1 MSPAL
6 VCGDPT
12 RLAIKLVG
20 IENLY
25 GNYRDKP
32 AKVNMRWILFI
43 LLPLV
48 AADKEREVDGAAA
61 RIHKHLGETEDDHEG
76 DHQAVLGSRKAAEE
90 FDDMPIEESKR
101 RLEILAVRMDTN
113 EDSFIDENELTNWVT
128 RSMVSLDEEEVNER
142 MTEMD
147 TDGDKLVSWDEYV
160 ADSFPEQDIKKLDP
174 DDKKLM
180 DEDALYFKA
189 ADQNADG
196 KLNKEELSA
205 FLNPEN
211 YHHMHAT
218 LVEVTMKEKD
228 LNKDGAIDLKEF
240 LGEMADSSQ
249 SEWHKVESDRYC
261 LFKCSDVPV
270 FMAYV
275 KRSSLKIILASPVF
289 DALLYETNIQQQ
301 IFSLLYVRFMK
312 EYDTDGD
319 GVLRGEE
326 VRRWLIPDVKTV
338 AKQEASHLISGADKD
353 KDGKLTISEI
363 LDAHQ
368 LFVGSEA
375 TGYGENLHKI
385 SHTEL

>member
-1 MSPAL
+1 MQ
-6 VCGDPT
+6 PT
-12 RLAIKLVG
+12 ECDGLLFYVESK
-20 IENLY
+20 ND
-25 GNYRDKP
+25 NNNF
-32 AKVNMRWILFI
+32 KVNMRWILFI

-249 SEWHKVESDRYC
+249 SEWHKVESDR
-261 LFKCSDVPV
+261 
-270 FMAYV
+270 
-275 KRSSLKIILASPVF
+275 
-289 DALLYETNIQQQ
+289 
-301 IFSLLYVRFMK
+301 FMK